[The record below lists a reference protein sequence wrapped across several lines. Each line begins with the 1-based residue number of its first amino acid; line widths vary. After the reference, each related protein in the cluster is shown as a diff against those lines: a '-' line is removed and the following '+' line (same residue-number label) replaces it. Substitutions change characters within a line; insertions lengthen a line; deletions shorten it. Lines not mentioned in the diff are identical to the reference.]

1 MQLEGKR
8 LLVEVVIWS
17 AGSVGQG
24 EVRLGRGFLRGQGV
38 GQWLFYWNGG
48 DAAEC
53 KDRSR
58 RWTVYNPLFT
68 NSYVDVGMF

>member
-1 MQLEGKR
+1 MDSRPKATPLGYSCR
-8 LLVEVVIWS
+8 L
-17 AGSVGQG
+17 
-24 EVRLGRGFLRGQGV
+24 RLGGG
-38 GQWLFYWNGG
+38 LFYWNGG

-58 RWTVYNPLFT
+58 RWTVYNPLFM